1 MVINM
6 KTFKGLYI
14 PPLVE
19 EERKSCLE
27 IHAIG
32 FSLPDMKCKDI
43 WCHECIASHNN
54 SDTFNEWLA
63 PTEQDEHTTLRIAAL
78 EAQVALLK
86 YKIEQMEDTDK

>member
-1 MVINM
+1 M

-32 FSLPDMKCKDI
+32 MYSLPDMKCNDI
-43 WCHECIASHNN
+43 KCPE
-54 SDTFNEWLA
+54 
-63 PTEQDEHTTLRIAAL
+63 
-78 EAQVALLK
+78 
-86 YKIEQMEDTDK
+86 